1 MSSFLYRVG
10 RFAARRRWTVI
21 LVWLAVVV
29 GASALAGA
37 LGNHLQSS
45 FTVPGTQAQSALDA
59 LEQRFPQIS
68 GASAKVV
75 VAAPSG
81 EDVSTSQDLVVA
93 ACEDI
98 AALEDVVAVTCPYPM
113 AASGSTAASD
123 GAASQIS
130 ANGDMAFISVQLS
143 VAATD
148 IPDTLVTSV
157 SAATEPLA
165 SAGLTV
171 AVSGLSLIHI

>member
-21 LVWLAVVV
+21 VIWIAVVV
-29 GASALAGA
+29 GASALAGV

-75 VAAPSG
+75 AAARVKGITVIHAPIMFK
-81 EDVSTSQDLVVA
+81 ED
-93 ACEDI
+93 
-98 AALEDVVAVTCPYPM
+98 
-113 AASGSTAASD
+113 ASD
-123 GAASQIS
+123 
-130 ANGDMAFISVQLS
+130 
-143 VAATD
+143 
-148 IPDTLVTSV
+148 
-157 SAATEPLA
+157 
-165 SAGLTV
+165 
-171 AVSGLSLIHI
+171 

>member
-21 LVWLAVVV
+21 VIWIAVVV
-29 GASALAGA
+29 GASALAGV

-75 VAAPSG
+75 AAAPSG
-81 EDVSTSQDLVVA
+81 DQISTSEELIST
-93 ACEDI
+93 ACENI
-98 AALEDVVAVTCPYPM
+98 AALADVVAVTCPYPM
-113 AASGSTAASD
+113 AESGSTAASD
-123 GAASQIS
+123 GAWQK
-130 ANGDMAFISVQLS
+130 
-143 VAATD
+143 
-148 IPDTLVTSV
+148 
-157 SAATEPLA
+157 
-165 SAGLTV
+165 
-171 AVSGLSLIHI
+171 

>member
-21 LVWLAVVV
+21 VLWIAVVV
-29 GASALAGA
+29 GASTLAGV

-81 EDVSTSQDLVVA
+81 EQISTSENLIVT

-98 AALEDVVAVTCPYPM
+98 AALDDVVAVIERLRREFV
-113 AASGSTAASD
+113 TAMFLL
-123 GAASQIS
+123 GAVTFDDLFDNDRLLS
-130 ANGDMAFISVQLS
+130 A
-143 VAATD
+143 
-148 IPDTLVTSV
+148 
-157 SAATEPLA
+157 
-165 SAGLTV
+165 
-171 AVSGLSLIHI
+171 